1 MINYLQIILC
11 CVILFFLQKNCYSK
25 NIKIRLSNELS
36 LEETSFENLYGWNN
50 ENYKEALDVFLD
62 NCERIVSLSI
72 KYPIFPQAN
81 RKINKNDFYSVCKIA
96 DIIKNYNKEYIQ
108 VFFENYFIP
117 FKIIDNKNNYSLFT
131 GYYMPT
137 IKAKRKRDNIFK
149 YPIYK
154 RPNDLV
160 DGIKYYTREQ
170 INNGVLANKNLEI
183 LYTNDLVELFFFHIQ
198 GSGNVELVDENKIIS
213 IGFDGKNN
221 HKYTS
226 IGKYMSRNNLLTEA
240 KADTKSIKQ
249 ELKKNL
255 VFAKNIL
262 NVNKSYI
269 FFKILEDNN
278 FKGAFGSKL
287 VPFRTIAVD
296 KKYIPYGFP
305 IWLNTMHIKKYDIRE
320 QFNKLVI
327 ANDTGSAIKGVVR
340 GDIFFGFGEEGEE
353 NSGYQYSTG
362 EMYLLIPIKVL
373 KKMNIEF

>member
-1 MINYLQIILC
+1 M
-11 CVILFFLQKNCYSK
+11 
-25 NIKIRLSNELS
+25 
-36 LEETSFENLYGWNN
+36 
-50 ENYKEALDVFLD
+50 
-62 NCERIVSLSI
+62 
-72 KYPIFPQAN
+72 
-81 RKINKNDFYSVCKIA
+81 
-96 DIIKNYNKEYIQ
+96 
-108 VFFENYFIP
+108 
-117 FKIIDNKNNYSLFT
+117 
-131 GYYMPT
+131 
-137 IKAKRKRDNIFK
+137 
-149 YPIYK
+149 
-154 RPNDLV
+154 
-160 DGIKYYTREQ
+160 
-170 INNGVLANKNLEI
+170 
-183 LYTNDLVELFFFHIQ
+183 
-198 GSGNVELVDENKIIS
+198 
-213 IGFDGKNN
+213 
-221 HKYTS
+221 
-226 IGKYMSRNNLLTEA
+226 
-240 KADTKSIKQ
+240 
-249 ELKKNL
+249 

-373 KKMNIEF
+373 KKINIEF

>member
-81 RKINKNDFYSVCKIA
+81 KKINKNDFYSVCKIA

-137 IKAKRKRDNIFK
+137 IKAKRKKDNIFK

-373 KKMNIEF
+373 KKINIEF

>member
-373 KKMNIEF
+373 KKINIEF